1 MHVANTQ
8 STPPDPPT
16 LDTRESEISTQTVLH
31 TLAEPVWVCFFE
43 VDFRAHVCISRP
55 KGSQLLW
62 GRGWIGCDYR
72 AWSIYTVMH
81 KALQGTRHGL
91 GCYEKGAGT

>member
-1 MHVANTQ
+1 MHVVNTEC
-8 STPPDPPT
+8 TPPDPQT
-16 LDTRESEISTQTVLH
+16 LDTRETEISTQTVLH
-31 TLAEPVWVCFFE
+31 TLAEPVWVCSFE

-62 GRGWIGCDYR
+62 GRCWIGCDYR
-72 AWSIYTVMH
+72 AWSIYTVMR

-91 GCYEKGAGT
+91 GC